1 MIQPVPC
8 QAIIS
13 IHQETLVSRA
23 IFTQNT
29 LILSAPLA
37 LCQSESLSRV
47 VWATVGCKHCDCGN
61 CLVLEQCEGYHSCD
75 NSNWIHRTNG
85 SSGTSLTLHTYTCC
99 SPFACRPSV
108 RSICPTSPSASID
121 SFPVQP
127 SSHCKSFCIKFNKS
141 KCTLLVYINC

>member
-8 QAIIS
+8 QAIDHINTPGEIGNIS
-13 IHQETLVSRA
+13 EWCNFYSKHSHTKCSTCI
-23 IFTQNT
+23 I
-29 LILSAPLA
+29 
-37 LCQSESLSRV
+37 CQSESLSRV

-61 CLVLEQCEGYHSCD
+61 RLVLGQYEGYHSCD
-75 NSNWIHRTNG
+75 NSNWILRANG
-85 SSGTSLTLHTYTCC
+85 SSGTSLTLHTYTYC

-127 SSHCKSFCIKFNKS
+127 LTANHLV
-141 KCTLLVYINC
+141 LLVCINCYICH